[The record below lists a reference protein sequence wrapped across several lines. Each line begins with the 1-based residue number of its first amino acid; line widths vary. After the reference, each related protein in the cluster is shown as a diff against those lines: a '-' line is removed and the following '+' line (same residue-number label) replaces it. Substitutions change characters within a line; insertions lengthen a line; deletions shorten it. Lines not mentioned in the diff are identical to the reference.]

1 MENSE
6 MFKDC
11 TGVEIRD
18 LRSKSAVERRVS
30 WQPIET
36 APRDGRQK
44 ILLKTPYA
52 PNGTLAYSN
61 TWWTCGFSVECKPTH
76 WRPAR

>member
-18 LRSKSAVERRVS
+18 LRSKSAVERLVM
-30 WQPIET
+30 
-36 APRDGRQK
+36 
-44 ILLKTPYA
+44 
-52 PNGTLAYSN
+52 
-61 TWWTCGFSVECKPTH
+61 
-76 WRPAR
+76 AR